1 MAVTT
6 KLLEQIVS
14 KFPQQFSLVFA
25 YGSAVFPQNKELL
38 RQGNMIDFIFSVD
51 DPVKWHQLNLKINSK
66 HYSLAKF
73 GGAEFIRSVQ
83 ENFGANVYFN
93 TMVEVENKLIKY
105 GVVSTN
111 HLVEDLLDWQTLY
124 VSGRLHKPVKIISN
138 SNNEDLTRA
147 LHTNLQSA
155 LHASLLSLPETFSE
169 EQLYH
174 KISELSYNGDF
185 RMYFGE
191 DKRKIEN
198 IVKNQISYFHH
209 LYCDHLKMM
218 PLVHWNQTQ
227 HIFEQDCSSTTTL
240 HHLNFLPKRV
250 QHNLLLRWNRDGRY
264 RDMEDVLQ
272 VLACASECS
281 EIVKNAIKDIVWWPS
296 ITQSAKGIITAGFLK
311 SVKYSTRKVQKM
323 LKSLKK

>member
-174 KISELSYNGDF
+174 KISELSYN
-185 RMYFGE
+185 
-191 DKRKIEN
+191 
-198 IVKNQISYFHH
+198 
-209 LYCDHLKMM
+209 
-218 PLVHWNQTQ
+218 
-227 HIFEQDCSSTTTL
+227 DCSSTTTL

>member
-174 KISELSYNGDF
+174 KISELSYNVWCEW
-185 RMYFGE
+185 R
-191 DKRKIEN
+191 
-198 IVKNQISYFHH
+198 H
-209 LYCDHLKMM
+209 LL
-218 PLVHWNQTQ
+218 WSTR
-227 HIFEQDCSSTTTL
+227 FSQDCSSTTTL

>member
-174 KISELSYNGDF
+174 KISELSYNGLVRVAPSLVVD
-185 RMYFGE
+185 E
-191 DKRKIEN
+191 I
-198 IVKNQISYFHH
+198 FH
-209 LYCDHLKMM
+209 
-218 PLVHWNQTQ
+218 
-227 HIFEQDCSSTTTL
+227 CSSTTTL